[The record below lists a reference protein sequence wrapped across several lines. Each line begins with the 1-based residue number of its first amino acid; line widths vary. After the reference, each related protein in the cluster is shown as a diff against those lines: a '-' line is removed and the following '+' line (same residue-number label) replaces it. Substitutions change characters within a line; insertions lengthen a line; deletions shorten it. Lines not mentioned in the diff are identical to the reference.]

1 MLIHSSMQGEIRYS
15 DGWRPDR
22 RASLAVAFGAALLVC
37 GGFLELLY
45 KPLSVDVD
53 HRPFSL
59 SVVTTPP
66 IHRLP
71 ENRKVMQLAAPSI
84 VVLPQ
89 LQPLPPVPEPA
100 ILQEQAITGVG
111 SPLQEEGSN
120 GVFLQPLEQKYDDL
134 HRALQAP
141 AKPWSLKRGE
151 SYRSIYGET
160 VMKSAGGGCSAQ
172 HGVQTGTT
180 PDVQTPV
187 GFMVSCP
194 GEYQPSMAD
203 QLAEWAKKIQKQ
215 NRPPPG

>member
-22 RASLAVAFGAALLVC
+22 RASLALAFGAALLLC

-45 KPLSVDVD
+45 KPLSMDVD
-53 HRPFSL
+53 RRPFSL
-59 SVVTTPP
+59 SLAAMPS
-66 IHRLP
+66 IRRLP
-71 ENRKVMQLAAPSI
+71 GNPKVAQLAAPPI
-84 VVLPQ
+84 AALPP
-89 LQPLPPVPEPA
+89 LQPLPPIPEST
-100 ILQEQAITGVG
+100 ILQEQAITAGG
-111 SPLQEEGSN
+111 SPLQEESSN

-134 HRALQAP
+134 HQALQAP
-141 AKPWSLKRGE
+141 AKPRSLKRGE

-160 VMKSAGGGCSAQ
+160 IMKSAGGGCSAQ
-172 HGVQTGTT
+172 HGVQTGAT

-215 NRPPPG
+215 NPSLPP